1 MNNGCVGI
9 GVNAEGTSSNGGAVL
24 DVLEMEE
31 GFLFHFRTVRFLSQ
45 SLLVLLFYDLIL
57 LEKPWF
63 LS

>member
-1 MNNGCVGI
+1 MF
-9 GVNAEGTSSNGGAVL
+9 
-24 DVLEMEE
+24 LEMEE
-31 GFLFHFRTVRFLSQ
+31 GFLFHFRTVQFLNQ

>member
-1 MNNGCVGI
+1 MI
-9 GVNAEGTSSNGGAVL
+9 L
-24 DVLEMEE
+24 DVEE
-31 GFLFHFRTVRFLSQ
+31 ESLFHFCTVRFLGQ

>member
-1 MNNGCVGI
+1 MI
-9 GVNAEGTSSNGGAVL
+9 LGV
-24 DVLEMEE
+24 EE
-31 GFLFHFRTVRFLSQ
+31 EFLFHFRTVRFLGQ